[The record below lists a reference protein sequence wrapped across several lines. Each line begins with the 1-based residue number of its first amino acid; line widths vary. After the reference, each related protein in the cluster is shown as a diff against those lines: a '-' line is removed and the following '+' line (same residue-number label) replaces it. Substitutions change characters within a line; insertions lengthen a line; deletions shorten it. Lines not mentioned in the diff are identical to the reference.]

1 MSTPP
6 TAPVRGRAEGTDALD
21 RRIARI
27 LTIGSYVSIA
37 LLLLGVL
44 LMAVVGRSPLDI
56 PAHGFDPAALPGDL
70 LAGRPDGALWLGLLV
85 LLATPATR
93 VAASLVGYLRAGERE
108 MVLVSVAILVVIAG
122 GVVIGVVLGTR
133 TAG

>member
-1 MSTPP
+1 MSALPP
-6 TAPVRGRAEGTDALD
+6 APARGGADGTDALD

-37 LLLLGVL
+37 LLFVGVL
-44 LMAVVGRSPLDI
+44 LMALIGRSPLDV
-56 PAHGFDPAALPGDL
+56 PVHGFDPAAIPGDL

-93 VAASLVGYLRAGERE
+93 VAASLAGYLRAGERE
-108 MVLVSVAILVVIAG
+108 MVLVSAAILVVIAG
-122 GVVIGVVLGTR
+122 GVVIGVVLGTP